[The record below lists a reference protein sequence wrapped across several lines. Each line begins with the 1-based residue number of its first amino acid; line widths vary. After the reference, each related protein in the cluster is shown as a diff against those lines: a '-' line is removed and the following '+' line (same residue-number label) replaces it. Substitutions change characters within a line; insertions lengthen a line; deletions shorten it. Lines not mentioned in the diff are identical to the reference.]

1 MCRFNALD
9 IRRRLN
15 GRRLV
20 FVGDSLC
27 RNQFE
32 SALCLLGVDLPDVS
46 AVVER
51 KGNNLTRKVDTM
63 VYDFTEFNFTVEYH
77 LSHFLVGF
85 HRAPPDAPPHI
96 GAVVNTDTVDPL
108 FARRLFDNRPEG
120 MILVLNAGH
129 WFTPSKISRQN
140 VSFLV
145 NNQTRPDIDETEGFR
160 LAMLRVSDWLQ
171 EWPPQAA
178 NATAVF
184 RTYAPA
190 HFAGGRHG
198 TNYGAAGEGD
208 VDVQTQAFRTHQRSR
223 KRKRSVKR
231 QALAEQAAEKQ
242 QRIIDC
248 PKAGDIRSHRAVANP
263 AFHLQM

>member
-1 MCRFNALD
+1 MSRFNASD

-32 SALCLLGVDLPDVS
+32 SALCLLGIDLPDVS
-46 AVVER
+46 AVFER
-51 KGNNLTRKVDTM
+51 TGNNLTRKVDTM

-108 FARRLFDNRPEG
+108 FARRLFDDRPEG
-120 MILVLNAGH
+120 LILVLNAGH
-129 WFTPSKISRQN
+129 WFTPSKISHQN

-171 EWPPQAA
+171 QWPPQAA

-190 HFAGGRHG
+190 HFAGGRSLWAG
-198 TNYGAAGEGD
+198 KGAHA
-208 VDVQTQAFRTHQRSR
+208 
-223 KRKRSVKR
+223 
-231 QALAEQAAEKQ
+231 
-242 QRIIDC
+242 
-248 PKAGDIRSHRAVANP
+248 
-263 AFHLQM
+263 